1 MTEEAEVEIV
11 VGTRDDAA
19 VSDIEERLAD
29 VQPVRWPDAR
39 FVDPVTIL
47 AVATGATKLVQALI
61 ALKEHL
67 SNDPSAPRVE
77 IKTSDGRTV
86 ILTDATP
93 ELLTAMLTATQA
105 PQPGT

>member
-1 MTEEAEVEIV
+1 MTEEAEVAIV

-19 VSDIEERLAD
+19 VSDIEKQLAD

-39 FVDPVTIL
+39 FDPVTVL
-47 AVATGATKLVQALI
+47 AVATGVTKLVQSLI

-77 IKTSDGRTV
+77 IKTPDGRTIV
-86 ILTDATP
+86 LTDATP
-93 ELLTAMLTATQA
+93 ELLTAMLTATQV